1 MADESDGIEEAL
13 ETTVRL
19 AVMAGARL
27 GSEIARAREERLREQ
42 RRVDEREA
50 DRLAQRFEA
59 EKRAAVAELSQVH
72 RPDWWE
78 RADAERIGQT
88 YATARAWAPEAK
100 EARRAEQ
107 QMREELRDRYS
118 IDLSQGELTGQAG
131 EEAAGTRLD
140 MRIRSVERE
149 LGALQGRFVG
159 DFSQSQ
165 SAHNQISEAVKA
177 KRAELTQL
185 EEQRRQEADRERAT
199 QTAEGAEAAVLLDQ
213 AARDDRQADVAREDE
228 RRADRGRAE
237 DEPGRNPWL
246 DAGQDQQPTRETADE
261 LRQRAQ
267 DAEQRSRES
276 EARSGQATGAAERL
290 YDSADRRAAE
300 VRALE
305 AKGIDPEV
313 AQNRMHADTAA
324 GKPATLA
331 TAGPRQG
338 RAPKA
343 RKGVGRGAQVERSGV
358 ER

>member
-88 YATARAWAPEAK
+88 YATARAWAPEAD
-100 EARRAEQ
+100 EAARAEWK
-107 QMREELRDRYS
+107 MREELRERYGVDLDRT
-118 IDLSQGELTGQAG
+118 DPRAV
-131 EEAAGTRLD
+131 AAEVEVWRQRL
-140 MRIRSVERE
+140 E
-149 LGALQGRFVG
+149 Q
-159 DFSQSQ
+159 
-165 SAHNQISEAVKA
+165 
-177 KRAELTQL
+177 
-185 EEQRRQEADRERAT
+185 QRRQEADRERT
-199 QTAEGAEAAVLLDQ
+199 SETSERAEAAMLLDQ
-213 AARDDRQADVAREDE
+213 AARDDRQADVDRENE
-228 RRADRGRAE
+228 RRAKDGR
-237 DEPGRNPWL
+237 DQNPWL
-246 DAGQDQQPTRETADE
+246 NTVE
-261 LRQRAQ
+261 Q
-267 DAEQRSRES
+267 DAEQRSRDR
-276 EARSGQATGAAERL
+276 EARSDQSTAAAEQL
-290 YDSADRRAAE
+290 YDSVERRAAE

-305 AKGIDPEV
+305 ARGIDPEV
-313 AQNRMHADTAA
+313 AQNRMHADAAA
-324 GKPATLA
+324 GRPATLA
-331 TAGPRQG
+331 TAGAGRG

-343 RKGVGRGAQVERSGV
+343 RKGGSRNAQIERAGV

>member
-50 DRLAQRFEA
+50 ERLAQRFEA
-59 EKRAAVAELSQVH
+59 EKRAAVAEVSQVH
-72 RPDWWE
+72 RADWWE

-88 YATARAWAPEAK
+88 YATARAWAPEAE
-100 EARRAEQ
+100 EAARAERK
-107 QMREELRDRYS
+107 MREELHERYGVDLDRT
-118 IDLSQGELTGQAG
+118 DPRAVAAEV
-131 EEAAGTRLD
+131 EAWRRRL
-140 MRIRSVERE
+140 E
-149 LGALQGRFVG
+149 G
-159 DFSQSQ
+159 
-165 SAHNQISEAVKA
+165 
-177 KRAELTQL
+177 
-185 EEQRRQEADRERAT
+185 QRRQDVDRERS
-199 QTAEGAEAAVLLDQ
+199 AEIAERAEAAVLLDQ

-228 RRADRGRAE
+228 RRADAEARQVE
-237 DEPGRNPWL
+237 DERERNPWL
-246 DAGQDQQPTRETADE
+246 SAGQEPQQTHESPEE
-261 LRQRAQ
+261 LRQRVQEA
-267 DAEQRSRES
+267 DRRSRDS
-276 EARSGQATGAAERL
+276 EARGGQSTAEAERL

-331 TAGPRQG
+331 TTGARRG

-343 RKGVGRGAQVERSGV
+343 RRGVGRGAQVERSGV

>member
-1 MADESDGIEEAL
+1 MAPGIQSESDGIEEAL

-27 GSEIARAREERLREQ
+27 GSEIARAREDRLREQ

-72 RPDWWE
+72 RADWWE
-78 RADAERIGQT
+78 RADPERIGQT
-88 YATARAWAPEAK
+88 YATARAWAPEAE
-100 EARRAEQ
+100 EAAQAERK
-107 QMREELRDRYS
+107 MREELHQRYGVDLDR
-118 IDLSQGELTGQAG
+118 INPRAVATEV
-131 EEAAGTRLD
+131 EAWRQRL
-140 MRIRSVERE
+140 E
-149 LGALQGRFVG
+149 Q
-159 DFSQSQ
+159 
-165 SAHNQISEAVKA
+165 
-177 KRAELTQL
+177 
-185 EEQRRQEADRERAT
+185 QRRQEADRER
-199 QTAEGAEAAVLLDQ
+199 TAETAERAEAATLLDQ

-228 RRADRGRAE
+228 RADVDARQADGR
-237 DEPGRNPWL
+237 DQNPWL
-246 DAGQDQQPTRETADE
+246 NAGAQESPEE
-261 LRQRAQ
+261 PRQRAQ
-267 DAEQRSRES
+267 EAEQRSRDS
-276 EARSGQATGAAERL
+276 EARSDQPTGEAERL

-331 TAGPRQG
+331 TAGARRS

-343 RKGVGRGAQVERSGV
+343 RKGVGRGAQVERAGV